1 MNEDPKLLMRCNAT
15 HHFPENRKRD
25 YVYAHPTIETLY
37 YISFVLDTWLEKK
50 MVTLK
55 VYENY
60 FLRLSSVG

>member
-15 HHFPENRKRD
+15 HHFPENGKRD

-37 YISFVLDTWLEKK
+37 YITFVLETWLEEK
-50 MVTLK
+50 MVALK